1 MSANGRGTWY
11 VRPMPS
17 LHRAAA
23 SSLVTVRPAK
33 RTWPAPGERS
43 PEMRPNRL
51 VLPAPFGPTIP
62 ATSPG
67 PTANDR
73 SSAMTTRPNRFV
85 TLSSSRSAL
94 VIRSG
99 VGRQEVGGDLRLR
112 LQGVGHAGRG
122 AAGGEVQWPGHRL
135 GEVDLVDG
143 GGDLGLVVRVARLGE
158 GRVGRFEE
166 AVVADVGVPLPV
178 GGRLEIVGQL

>member
-1 MSANGRGTWY
+1 MSPNGRGTWN

-17 LHRAAA
+17 LHRAAG

-33 RTWPAPGERS
+33 RISPAPGDRS

-62 ATSPG
+62 TTSPG

-85 TLSSSRSAL
+85 TLSSSSSGL
-94 VIRSG
+94 VIRSL
-99 VGRQEVGGDLRLR
+99 VGWLQVGGDLRLW
-112 LQGVGHAGRG
+112 LQGV
-122 AAGGEVQWPGHRL
+122 
-135 GEVDLVDG
+135 VD
-143 GGDLGLVVRVARLGE
+143 DLGFDRVFGA
-158 GRVGRFEE
+158 F
-166 AVVADVGVPLPV
+166 
-178 GGRLEIVGQL
+178 